1 MSKPRSDS
9 KLKNLPEERQEQIIA
24 WLNTQKTEEHPGG
37 LAYAREQLAADGIKV
52 SNSTL
57 SAFWAYWDLRQDF
70 SDADLAATF
79 AEEQMRAFDPANAQK
94 AEELGQ
100 FVFTSLAVRKK
111 DPQTFVALQR
121 LKLDKESAEFK
132 GKIDLGKLQLSQAK
146 FETETCKKFLLWFKE
161 AKAREIAD
169 SGMSNADKIA
179 ALRAEYF
186 KDVDALEASGG
197 VHLPD

>member
-9 KLKNLPEERQEQIIA
+9 KLKNLPEERREQIIA
-24 WLNTQKTEEHPGG
+24 WLNTTKTEEHPGG

-57 SAFWAYWDLRQDF
+57 SEFWAYWDLQQDF

-94 AEELGQ
+94 AEDFGN
-100 FVFTSLAVRKK
+100 FVFTSKAVRQK

-121 LKLDKESAEFK
+121 LKLDKDSARTRASQEDR
-132 GKIDLGKLQLSQAK
+132 KIQLAARRVQ
-146 FETETCKKFLLWFKE
+146 LLEDKA
-161 AKAREIAD
+161 AKA
-169 SGMSNADKIA
+169 KA
-179 ALRAEYF
+179 ALEGLKTKGGLTAET
-186 KDVDALEASGG
+186 LRTIEEAAK
-197 VHLPD
+197 LL